1 MLLCQKVIYLR
12 IQKREPKYNKVIY
25 CLIAQFFGTF
35 GIHAFYAGRKQEG
48 IYFLIVGII
57 GTLTTFI
64 LVGYVIILIEFIICV
79 IQIVNAIQKPS
90 DEFGRISD

>member
-48 IYFLIVGII
+48 IYFLIAGII

-64 LVGYVIILIEFIICV
+64 LVGYVIVLIEFIICV
-79 IQIVNAIQKPS
+79 IQIVKAIQKPA
-90 DEFGRISD
+90 DKFGRISD

>member
-1 MLLCQKVIYLR
+1 MSETNLPENAANEK
-12 IQKREPKYNKVIY
+12 PKYNKVIY
-25 CLIAQFFGTF
+25 CLLAWFFGYF
-35 GIHAFYAGRKQEG
+35 GIHAFYAGRKQEV

-79 IQIVNAIQKPS
+79 IQIVKAIQKPA